1 MAVLPPARLD
11 VVKLKRLLNE
21 LVNRHIGA
29 PCGLMSQFLDLGC
42 AHRELGFGH
51 RFAFRGSGL
60 SDNIARKRAQI
71 ERRDGLLPILSPW

>member
-29 PCGLMSQFLDLGC
+29 PFGLMGQFLDG

-60 SDNIARKRAQI
+60 SDNIARKRAQT
-71 ERRDGLLPILSPW
+71 ERRDGLLPILAPW